1 MILLIMKNKHFIFLL
16 FIILIGISL
25 TCCKTSYLLERG
37 TKKGKDINISNN
49 NNIHILF
56 YKNQGQWVQDKE
68 YISNKER
75 NSTNAWVTIRYAII
89 DNKEYNANDESYT
102 FVLFLDYFNINKIEL
117 NKIIFHTKNKSF
129 NLRNFLEA
137 ACIVSYHEFPN
148 VLEFNDD
155 DILLLRNNGII
166 DINNNIITKN
176 KEQNPPDLI
185 LRYEGIDNIIKNNR
199 KFSIEIDM
207 TFETEDGKKED
218 ITLNLKFK
226 YKIVLDGL
234 RRIND
239 KIGESVVAL
248 VFVFFNS
255 LIKH

>member
-1 MILLIMKNKHFIFLL
+1 MKIKRFI

-37 TKKGKDINISNN
+37 TKKGKGINISNN

-56 YKNQGQWVQDKE
+56 YKNQGEWVEDKE
-68 YISNKER
+68 YVSNKER
-75 NSTNAWVTIRYAII
+75 NSTNAWVTIRYVII

-102 FVLFLDYFNINKIEL
+102 FVLFIDYFNINKIEL

-137 ACIVSYHEFPN
+137 ACIVSYHEFPY

-155 DILLLRNNGII
+155 DILLLRDNGII
-166 DINNNIITKN
+166 DFKNNIITKD
-176 KEQNPPDLI
+176 KEHSPDLI
-185 LRYEGIDNIIKNNR
+185 LRYEDMDNIIKNNR
-199 KFSIEIDM
+199 KFTIEIDM

-218 ITLNLKFK
+218 ITLNLKIKRKIIFK
-226 YKIVLDGL
+226 KFEKDGL
-234 RRIND
+234 SLSQY
-239 KIGESVVAL
+239 IGV
-248 VFVFFNS
+248 
-255 LIKH
+255 LIFSWFLRLGN